1 MWLRLKNVE
10 KKKKSLSF
18 PPPWEPQI
26 PLSSGTPDFLSTC
39 LGIDSLTAVSQ
50 GLLSS
55 FSPFLPASHHQLTHS
70 QVSLDSEPLASLPLI
85 FPSSPIGQ
93 QPTRLM
99 PRLPVVLLWHPN
111 GQLGDWPH
119 CPFLWNLTLLTMAS
133 SSLPWLPWPSSGWFA
148 FHLTGHLS
156 IASSTAPYTP
166 RLPWALSWVPL
177 HLPQPP
183 DPLHSLKHHVCG
195 GYTQAP
201 PLLRDQVASW
211 VSAMEHLPRTYH
223 LPLMPTYLP
232 TYLPT
237 PAKWWMK

>member
-10 KKKKSLSF
+10 KKKKKLVLSSSLRTPDPSLLGDPGLLINLPRHWLAHCCLSGPPVLILSLSTS
-18 PPPWEPQI
+18 
-26 PLSSGTPDFLSTC
+26 LSSSAYTRPSIPWLW
-39 LGIDSLTAVSQ
+39 
-50 GLLSS
+50 
-55 FSPFLPASHHQLTHS
+55 ASC
-70 QVSLDSEPLASLPLI
+70 LPLI
-85 FPSSPIGQ
+85 SPSSPTGQ

-111 GQLGDWPH
+111 RQLGDWPH
-119 CPFLWNLTLLTMAS
+119 CPFLWNLTPLTMAS

-183 DPLHSLKHHVCG
+183 DPFHSLKHHICG

-201 PLLRDQVASW
+201 PLLRDQVVSW

-223 LPLMPTYLP
+223 LPLMHYLL
-232 TYLPT
+232 TEHLRSGE
-237 PAKWWMK
+237 